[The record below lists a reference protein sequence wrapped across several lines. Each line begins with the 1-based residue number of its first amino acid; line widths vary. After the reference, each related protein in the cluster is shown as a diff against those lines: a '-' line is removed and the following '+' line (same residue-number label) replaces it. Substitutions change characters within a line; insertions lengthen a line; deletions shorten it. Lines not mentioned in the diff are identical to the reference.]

1 MSFNDDML
9 SFEKIRINNDLLNDI
24 WALDPADLD
33 HIDGSRLSS
42 YAVAL
47 AQYLIYFTFQRNKV
61 KAEYHRLSKY
71 IERTVSLTITSD
83 ESLKKI
89 KSKSSIT
96 DYVISTNESLMESQ
110 TRLDEIDQELMY
122 IEGVDKSVGELIA
135 TLKRELTRRENE
147 LYAVRMERK

>member
-1 MSFNDDML
+1 MSFSKDML
-9 SFEKIRINNDLLNDI
+9 SFEKIEINHDMLGEVWSLN
-24 WALDPADLD
+24 PSELD
-33 HIDGSRLSS
+33 HIDGVKLSS

-47 AQYLIYFTFQRNKV
+47 AQYLIYFTFQRNKAR
-61 KAEYHRLSKY
+61 AEHHKLSKY
-71 IERTVSLTITSD
+71 VERTVSLIMISD
-83 ESLKKI
+83 ETLKKI

-110 TRLDEIDQELMY
+110 TRLDEIDQELLY
-122 IEGVDKSVGELIA
+122 IEGIDKSIGELIA